1 MLVYFYDGYN
11 IVLTDLF
18 SARQFQSYSDYVPSV
33 DYQHIPQDHTNI
45 LPDCI
50 VKIMKEL
57 VRIQVASSHVS
68 SSGLDVDRIT
78 GRIVENAPLFSVPI
92 TVPEVVHDTDDV
104 TMSCVPTSCVAT
116 SCDTLMYI
124 VISCRRG
131 SLYLVDEHQY

>member
-1 MLVYFYDGYN
+1 
-11 IVLTDLF
+11 
-18 SARQFQSYSDYVPSV
+18 
-33 DYQHIPQDHTNI
+33 
-45 LPDCI
+45 
-50 VKIMKEL
+50 MKEL

-78 GRIVENAPLFSVPI
+78 GRTVEDAPLFSVPI
-92 TVPEVVHDTDDV
+92 TAPEVVHDTDDV

-131 SLYLVDEHQY
+131 SLYLVDEHQYSW